1 MRHNNLSED
10 ACTNDENHRKMK
22 YFWYTYHDL
31 PAGVGFTYF
40 DGKHLTALG
49 LTAAGIILFCLLYR
63 NMSGKGQVRMQR
75 AVALLTAL
83 GELAKDLF
91 LVCIGRMGMEYL
103 PLHLCSLAIAVYLI
117 QAYIPDSPLRSAL
130 GEISYCLLLPGSI
143 SALLFPNWTAY
154 PMMTFMSLHSFL
166 WHALLVLYPIL
177 LLISGTIRPTL
188 RHWWYPVVFL
198 LIVTPPVYL
207 FDVMTGTNY
216 MFVLY
221 PLSGT
226 PLEVLYN
233 LMGAWWRIGYALGVL
248 AVILIMLAGAEI
260 GYLIRSDHVKTISSS
275 AQH

>member
-1 MRHNNLSED
+1 MQ
-10 ACTNDENHRKMK
+10 

-31 PAGVGFTYF
+31 PTGVGFTYF
-40 DGKHLTALG
+40 DAKHLTALG
-49 LTAAGIILFCLLYR
+49 LTTAGIFLCCLLYR
-63 NMSGKGQVRMQR
+63 KMSGKGQVRMQK

-83 GELAKDLF
+83 GELTKDIF

-117 QAYIPDSPLRSAL
+117 HAFMPDSRLRSAL
-130 GEISYCLLLPGSI
+130 GEISYCLLLPGSL

-154 PMMTFMSLHSFL
+154 PMLTFMNLHSFL

-207 FDVMTGTNY
+207 FDAMTGYNY

-226 PLEVLYN
+226 PLETLYD
-233 LMGAWWRIGYALGVL
+233 LMGAWWRVGYALGVL
-248 AVILIMLAGAEI
+248 AVILIMLAGAET
-260 GYLIRSDHVKTISSS
+260 GYLIRQKKAGLHKDLHRPPGQEPRQPSP
-275 AQH
+275 